1 MGVIKEFSGRKNVEF
16 IKPTELPEM
25 GVVTIESMRIE
36 GWCDSPIV
44 YFSKFGDKAKFK
56 TIANFQLT
64 KIFELLQ
71 QESNNERNAFI
82 IDDTGY
88 FEMRTS
94 KKGKNYV
101 YFVVDD

>member
-1 MGVIKEFSGRKNVEF
+1 MGVIKDFRARKNVEF
-16 IKPTELPEM
+16 IKPGNLTEM

-36 GWCDSPIV
+36 DWCDSPIV
-44 YFSKFGDKAKFK
+44 YFSKFGDKTKFK
-56 TIANFQLT
+56 TVANFQLK
-64 KIFELLQ
+64 KIFEVLQ

-94 KKGKNYV
+94 KNGKNYV

>member
-1 MGVIKEFSGRKNVEF
+1 MGVIKDFRGRKNVEF
-16 IKPTELPEM
+16 IKSSDLPEM
-25 GVVTIESMRIE
+25 GVVTIDSMRIE
-36 GWCDSPIV
+36 DWCDSPIV
-44 YFSKFGDKAKFK
+44 YFSKLGVKTKFK
-56 TIANFQLT
+56 TVANFQLT
-64 KIFELLQ
+64 KIFEVLQ

-82 IDDTGY
+82 IDDTGH